1 MVIMERFYLESGDR
15 KGGPSEWASYFSSLL
30 VPLIVKH

>member
-1 MVIMERFYLESGDR
+1 MERFYLESGDR
-15 KGGPSEWASYFSSLL
+15 KGGPLEWGSYFSSLL

>member
-1 MVIMERFYLESGDR
+1 MVTMAGFHLESGDR
-15 KGGPSEWASYFSSLL
+15 KGGLLEWGSYFSSLL